1 MNFTKKAVACAV
13 TAAIGGAGAAQA
25 ANIST
30 MTIAGVTNDGL
41 AGGFAFAAPGST
53 AYTNFFDS
61 TSTVSFTPTFGSPI
75 PITPSS
81 TVGIT
86 AGAGEGTAVFTAGFL
101 FSGAPFLPVS
111 LNATGT
117 GLNTTTPD
125 GIAGTVP
132 DAGAPTSASFSQFS
146 WGGQFGTNLFPL
158 SPTGGVFTLNTATQG
173 AAGCAVGSNTGCYEL
188 AWDAFIQPQ
197 GGFSGDTIWHLEGV
211 ATLDAPVNL
220 VPIPAAAWLFG
231 SGLIGLVGVARRR
244 RGKS

>member
-13 TAAIGGAGAAQA
+13 TAAVGGIGGAQA

-30 MTIAGVTNDGL
+30 MTIEDVTGDGL

-86 AGAGEGTAVFTAGFL
+86 AGPGEGTAVFTAGFL

-125 GIAGTVP
+125 GIAGTVA
-132 DAGAPTSASFSQFS
+132 DAGAPTSAVFSQFS

-158 SPTGGVFTLNTATQG
+158 SPTGGVFNTNTATQG
-173 AAGCAVGSNTGCYEL
+173 GAGCAIGSANVCYEL
-188 AWDAFIQPQ
+188 AWDSFISPQ

>member
-30 MTIAGVTNDGL
+30 MTIEDVSGDGL
-41 AGGFAFAAPGST
+41 AGGFAFDAPGST

-61 TSTVSFTPTFGSPI
+61 TSAVTFTPTFGAPLVI
-75 PITPSS
+75 NPSS

-86 AGAGEGTAVFTAGFL
+86 AGTGEGTAVFTAGFL

-117 GLNTTTPD
+117 GLGTTTPD
-125 GIAGTVP
+125 GIVGTVA
-132 DAGAPTSASFSQFS
+132 DAGAPTSAAFSQFS

-158 SPTGGVFTLNTATQG
+158 SPTGGAFTLNTATQG
-173 AAGCAVGSNTGCYEL
+173 AAGCAAGSADVCYEL
-188 AWDAFIQPQ
+188 AWNSAIAPQ

-244 RGKS
+244 RSKS